1 VTINSTQARRE
12 LREWRRHRLMSAG
25 FEPGL
30 AERLAQDGRIDIHDL
45 LRLVGRGCPPELAAR
60 ITPPLDDP
68 R

>member
-1 VTINSTQARRE
+1 
-12 LREWRRHRLMSAG
+12 MSAG

-45 LRLVGRGCPPELAAR
+45 LRLVGGGCPPVLAAR
-60 ITPPLDDP
+60 ITAPLDDP

>member
-1 VTINSTQARRE
+1 
-12 LREWRRHRLMSAG
+12 MSAG

-45 LRLVGRGCPPELAAR
+45 LRLVGRGCPPKLAAR